1 MWYSSYSTSR
11 WADDSGAPSIVL
23 SAWIT
28 AALSL
33 VTQLQLC
40 IVYDNMLVRL
50 QLVGIIL
57 LNSDNLDY
65 FLLPINP
72 VNKERL

>member
-11 WADDSGAPSIVL
+11 WADDRGAPSIVL

-72 VNKERL
+72 VNKKRL